1 MLFLY
6 HYAKWFWFCHWV
18 SKVVIFFCGQL
29 SICCMCIYRS
39 FPAVSNYEML
49 MKINEILS
57 EYEKSN
63 SKVLNHIKI
72 HRHIIIALNLS
83 CYSLHF
89 SFKNTGA
96 RSLYLIKALYQQ
108 WFQIESKA
116 ELRNL
121 SYNLAF
127 ISSLG

>member
-1 MLFLY
+1 MLRELCFSCTIMQNDFDFVIEFQRLLY
-6 HYAKWFWFCHWV
+6 
-18 SKVVIFFCGQL
+18 FFCGQL
-29 SICCMCIYRS
+29 SICCICIYSS

-57 EYEKSN
+57 EYEKIN

-83 CYSLHF
+83 CYILHF

-108 WFQIESKA
+108 
-116 ELRNL
+116 
-121 SYNLAF
+121 
-127 ISSLG
+127 